1 MKQLTTRIRERLAVL
16 HRDERGDIPVGPIL
30 LIGLVVIPLVIG
42 LVAFGDT
49 LSDWFSEQ
57 WGKITGTDTSGL
69 EDFN

>member
-1 MKQLTTRIRERLAVL
+1 MKSTIRRAQERLRAL

-49 LSDWFSEQ
+49 LSDWFEDQ
-57 WGKITGTDTSGL
+57 WNKITGTDTTGL